1 MFSRGRLLGEQYV
14 IDGYKR
20 SAYAEVRRERRPE
33 RQGQVQHRLGTM
45 AGQFAV
51 ADYAVLLSSLEFPLA
66 LGRVERLL
74 KLAEEQGIPIPDDL
88 A

>member
-1 MFSRGRLLGEQYV
+1 
-14 IDGYKR
+14 
-20 SAYAEVRRERRPE
+20 
-33 RQGQVQHRLGTM
+33 M

-51 ADYAVLLSSLEFPLA
+51 ADYAVLLSSLELMLPP
-66 LGRVERLL
+66 GRVERLL

>member
-1 MFSRGRLLGEQYV
+1 MFCRGRLLGEQYV
-14 IDGYKR
+14 IDGHKR
-20 SAYAEVRRERRPE
+20 SAYGEARRERRPG
-33 RQGQVQHRLGTM
+33 RQGHVQQGLGTT

-51 ADYAVLLSSLEFPLA
+51 ADYAVLFSSLEFMLPP
-66 LGRVERLL
+66 GRVERLL

>member
-20 SAYAEVRRERRPE
+20 STYAEVRRERRPE

-51 ADYAVLLSSLEFPLA
+51 ADYAVLLSSLDFMLPP
-66 LGRVERLL
+66 GRVERLL